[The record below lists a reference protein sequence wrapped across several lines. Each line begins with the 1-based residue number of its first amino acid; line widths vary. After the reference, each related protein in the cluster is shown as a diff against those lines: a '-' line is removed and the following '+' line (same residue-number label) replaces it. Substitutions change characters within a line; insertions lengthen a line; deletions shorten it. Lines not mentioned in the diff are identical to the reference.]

1 MSTTT
6 PQQTTRDRP
15 EVLLVEDDLAT
26 SRLVEEAFAEVSDT
40 TSMHVAQDGVD
51 ALDFLHQRGDH
62 TTAPTPSLILL
73 DLGLPRKNGKSVLK
87 ELKQT
92 ANLRHIPVVVFS
104 DSTAEQD
111 IDDAYTL
118 GANAYVT
125 KPGHFPDMLSVVE
138 DINDFWLTAVRQ
150 PQ

>member
-6 PQQTTRDRP
+6 PHPQTRESP
-15 EVLLVEDDLAT
+15 EVLVVEDDLAT
-26 SRLVEEAFAEVSDT
+26 SRLVEEAFTEVNDRT
-40 TSMHVAQDGVD
+40 RTHVTEDGID
-51 ALDFLHQRGDH
+51 ALDFLHQRGDY
-62 TTAPTPSLILL
+62 TSAPRPNLVLL
-73 DLGLPRKNGKSVLK
+73 DLGLPEKNGKSVLK

-92 ANLRHIPVVVFS
+92 GELRDIPVVVFS

-125 KPGHFPDMLSVVE
+125 KPGRFSDILAVVE
-138 DINDFWLTAVRQ
+138 DINDFWLTVVRQ
-150 PQ
+150 PN

>member
-6 PQQTTRDRP
+6 PHSTTQEQP
-15 EVLLVEDDLAT
+15 AVLLVEDNRAT
-26 SRLVEEAFAEVSDT
+26 SRLVEEAFAEVNDRT
-40 TSMHVAQDGVD
+40 NLHVTEDGVD

-62 TTAPTPSLILL
+62 TSAPRPNLVLL

-92 ANLRHIPVVVFS
+92 TKFRHIPVVVFS

-125 KPGHFPDMLSVVE
+125 KPGHFPDILTVVE
-138 DINDFWLTAVRQ
+138 DINNFWLTVVRQ
-150 PQ
+150 P

>member
-6 PQQTTRDRP
+6 PSQSTREQP

-26 SRLVEEAFAEVSDT
+26 SRLVEEAFAEVNEM
-40 TSMHVAQDGVD
+40 TSLHVTQDGVD
-51 ALDFLHQRGDH
+51 ALDFLYQRGNH
-62 TTAPTPSLILL
+62 ASAPKPNLVLL

-87 ELKQT
+87 ELKET
-92 ANLRHIPVVVFS
+92 ATLSHIPVVVFS

-111 IDDAYTL
+111 VDDAYTL

-125 KPGHFPDMLSVVE
+125 KPGHFPDILTVVE

>member
-6 PQQTTRDRP
+6 PQPTTRERP
-15 EVLLVEDDLAT
+15 EVLLVEDDVAT
-26 SRLVEEAFAEVSDT
+26 SRLVEEAFTEVDDR
-40 TSMHVAQDGVD
+40 TSMHVAEDGVD
-51 ALDFLHQRGDH
+51 ALEFLHQRGAH
-62 TTAPTPSLILL
+62 ASAPRPDLVLL
-73 DLGLPRKNGKSVLK
+73 DLGLPRKDGKSVLR

-92 ANLRHIPVVVFS
+92 AELQQIPVVVFS

-125 KPGHFPDMLSVVE
+125 KPGHFPAILSVVE
-138 DINDFWLTAVRQ
+138 DISDFWLTVVRQ
-150 PQ
+150 PK